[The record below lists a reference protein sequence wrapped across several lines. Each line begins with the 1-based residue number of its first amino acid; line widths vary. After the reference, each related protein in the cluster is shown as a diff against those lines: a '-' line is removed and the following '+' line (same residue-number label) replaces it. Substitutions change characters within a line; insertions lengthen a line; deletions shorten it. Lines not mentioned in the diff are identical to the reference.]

1 MVGVWKDPSV
11 IRRKLYTVFEDKFVA
26 YKGLIER
33 LRLPYVVGFFETFF
47 APLDLEDYRDALMHG
62 EYGLFRIHPQVSGVL
77 LGVESPYRFVYV
89 PNPGAAAP
97 FDLPSE
103 TF

>member
-1 MVGVWKDPSV
+1 
-11 IRRKLYTVFEDKFVA
+11 
-26 YKGLIER
+26 
-33 LRLPYVVGFFETFF
+33 
-47 APLDLEDYRDALMHG
+47 MHG